1 MINFTELSKDGTDF
15 ELLIRDLLQRRG
27 MEVYWSGK
35 GPDGGKDLICIEQ
48 TASVLKSST
57 KRWVVQCKHNAHSGN
72 SVGADEIVDIR
83 GVCDANN
90 ATGYVLVC
98 TTQPS
103 SALISKFDSIE
114 SNTGISVT
122 FWDGRK
128 IEHELMKPQNWDIAE
143 QYFPQ
148 SVKASGWRINA
159 LSPRFWHA
167 MYQGNIIYLAARLSS
182 NPDMLLSDIEKM
194 LRIIKSIRLPKNWI
208 LRLRAAYYD
217 DKNCVYRVYL
227 DLLVPDREDRK
238 VYADNTERLR
248 RVFMHLEI
256 IDGIMHDYD
265 VLVYTYWGYSDHFDI
280 DHHDYYDAYLKMF
293 EGGYD
298 RADFSRSN
306 VTVLNNTDE
315 EDSLYTEKYV
325 NGEFDKLL
333 EVLQKLDFIRIL
345 NARNARIELIDQ
357 FSEYFEWQELIEK
370 SDYAADNFFEA
381 CFRLECLDFEKFQA
395 FISILPVDVENYIN
409 LRKNYIVTPDTGME
423 LEEDNIYTLGFVLL
437 QVGIKGKKQYRRLL
451 NRYMHKIRETIE
463 QQYITRS

>member
-1 MINFTELSKDGTDF
+1 M
-15 ELLIRDLLQRRG
+15 
-27 MEVYWSGK
+27 
-35 GPDGGKDLICIEQ
+35 
-48 TASVLKSST
+48 
-57 KRWVVQCKHNAHSGN
+57 VQCKHNAHSGN

-148 SVKASGWRINA
+148 SVKASEWRINA

-182 NPDMLLSDIEKM
+182 NPDMLLSDIEK
-194 LRIIKSIRLPKNWI
+194 
-208 LRLRAAYYD
+208 
-217 DKNCVYRVYL
+217 
-227 DLLVPDREDRK
+227 
-238 VYADNTERLR
+238 
-248 RVFMHLEI
+248 
-256 IDGIMHDYD
+256 
-265 VLVYTYWGYSDHFDI
+265 YWGYSDHFDI

-333 EVLQKLDFIRIL
+333 EVLRKLDFIRIL

>member
-1 MINFTELSKDGTDF
+1 MINFAELPKDGTDF

-35 GPDGGKDLICIEQ
+35 GPDGGKDLICIER
-48 TASVLKSST
+48 TASALKSSM

-72 SVGADEIVDIR
+72 SVGADEIIDIR
-83 GVCDANN
+83 GVCDANK
-90 ATGYVLVC
+90 ATGYVLAC

-103 SALISKFDSIE
+103 SALISKFDSVE
-114 SNTGISVT
+114 SNTGISIT

-167 MYQGNIIYLAARLSS
+167 MYQDNIMYLAARLSS
-182 NPDMLLSDIEKM
+182 NPDMLVSDIERM
-194 LRIIKSIRLPKNWI
+194 LRILKSIRLPKDWI
-208 LRLRAAYYD
+208 LRLRSVYYD

-227 DLLVPDREDRK
+227 DLLVPDGEDRK

-298 RADFSRSN
+298 RADFPRSN
-306 VTVLNNTDE
+306 VTVLNNTE
-315 EDSLYTEKYV
+315 EEFLYTEEYV
-325 NGEFDKLL
+325 NSEFDKLL

-345 NARNARIELIDQ
+345 NARNARIEMIDQ
-357 FSEYFEWQELIEK
+357 FSEYFEWQELVEK
-370 SDYAADNFFEA
+370 SDYAADNFFET

-395 FISILPVDVENYIN
+395 FISVLPVDVENYIN
-409 LRKNYIVTPDTGME
+409 LRKNYIVLPDTGME

-437 QVGIKGKKQYRRLL
+437 QVGIKSKKQYRRLL
-451 NRYMHKIRETIE
+451 NRYMHEVRETIE
-463 QQYITRS
+463 QQYVTRP